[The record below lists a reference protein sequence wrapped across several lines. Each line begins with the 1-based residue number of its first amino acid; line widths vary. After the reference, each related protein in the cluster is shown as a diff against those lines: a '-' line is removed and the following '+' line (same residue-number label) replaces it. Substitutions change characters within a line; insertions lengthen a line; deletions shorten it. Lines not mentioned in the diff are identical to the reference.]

1 MIILV
6 LNFELVTFLSFHQT
20 NYNMHTC
27 DVISNKFEMA
37 RILNYIHRKKRYSK
51 QLTLNVYKQENLC
64 RITLNA
70 LTKL

>member
-37 RILNYIHRKKRYSK
+37 RILNYLHRKKSIAK
-51 QLTLNVYKQENLC
+51 N
-64 RITLNA
+64 
-70 LTKL
+70 

>member
-37 RILNYIHRKKRYSK
+37 RILNYLHRKKKYSK
-51 QLTLNVYKQENLC
+51 ELTLSVLHTRIFC

-70 LTKL
+70 STKL